1 MLVLLVYVTIKLVYS
16 YMSDKQRAR
25 MYPDA
30 LPNVRKDSALIADL
44 EEFHLKNLHQ
54 IIMQPILAIA
64 SGIPMVILT
73 RISVFDQT
81 TLILFNFRNQTL
93 TLFL

>member
-1 MLVLLVYVTIKLVYS
+1 
-16 YMSDKQRAR
+16 MSDKQRAR

-64 SGIPMVILT
+64 SGIPMVKLT
-73 RISVFDQT
+73 RIN
-81 TLILFNFRNQTL
+81 LIDERNLIPFNFRNLTS